1 MLSSFQENKSLH
13 GFFKCCYNIFPRY
26 ESVRIFGAE
35 KFKMIN
41 LKNIVEK
48 LNYPDISF
56 TVDNN
61 NLTINFWYHFI
72 STSTYA
78 KGNTLIVTMNE
89 QPDILKFEHA
99 EHLIS

>member
-1 MLSSFQENKSLH
+1 
-13 GFFKCCYNIFPRY
+13 
-26 ESVRIFGAE
+26 
-35 KFKMIN
+35 MIN